1 MKFRAILTST
11 VSLTL
16 GCGLLAANQVVLA
29 QGDAAPDAP
38 AAFLTPLSSAT
49 VASPTSTPSA
59 PPPPAV
65 SAPATP
71 GAASVLPG
79 GSTPVAEPQPVTASI
94 TPPVTPPAANWSK
107 SRQDVQLGDMAMAY
121 KKLDRRRM
129 AELLPQVRGHA
140 LEIWAAYWDLSARL
154 EDAKPPEIEAF
165 LSRHAGSYQEDRLRN
180 DWLLILGKRRDWPR
194 FEAEYAKFRMH
205 DDPEVRCHALHATYA
220 REGSNTPAEVS
231 DAIARQVSDLWL
243 GQLFTP
249 GEGCASAARRLLQDD
264 KLDPMVVW
272 RRARLGFEFDQP
284 QIAQQAVGLL
294 NPAWAVGLNQL
305 YAGPKRYLDE
315 NLTAFRPKTREWVTL
330 AIVRMASNDPHAA
343 AEELNK
349 LRWRAQL
356 TDEERNWIWGVIGK
370 RAARLLSDRALEYY
384 TQGDVAGMHSDH
396 LLWRVRAAL
405 RANDW
410 QQVHD
415 AIAALSPAQ
424 MRDPTW
430 VYWRA
435 RAVLALQ
442 MPDAEQRARAL
453 LQSIASPSHFYGQLA
468 LEELGQTIT
477 APSDQAAPSAEELQA
492 ARDNPGLQRA
502 LLAIRIGLRDEG
514 VREWNYTIGLHVPGG
529 MSDRELLSASALA
542 CEAQVW
548 DRCINTSDRTRGF
561 MNYAQRFPTP
571 YREEVQQRATQTGLE
586 PAFIY
591 GLIRQESRFIAEAQS
606 SVGAAGLMQVMPAT
620 AHWTARRI
628 GLRNYKPKQ
637 ITERDTNIALGS
649 SYLQLVLEAFDGSMP
664 MAAAA
669 YNAGPSRARLW
680 RGNTSDPVLEAAIW
694 IENIPFGETRDYVKK
709 VLPNTVNYAAVLSGQ
724 PQSLKLR
731 LGYVGPQGVAKPEP
745 VEDLP

>member
-1 MKFRAILTST
+1 M
-11 VSLTL
+11 VGLTL
-16 GCGLLAANQVVLA
+16 GCGLHAVSH
-29 QGDAAPDAP
+29 AAPDMPAGPLQAAPSSAPLPADLAPVATPAP
-38 AAFLTPLSSAT
+38 AE
-49 VASPTSTPSA
+49 
-59 PPPPAV
+59 AV
-65 SAPATP
+65 LIP
-71 GAASVLPG
+71 GAAVLEPPALG
-79 GSTPVAEPQPVTASI
+79 TGADAQLRSLTAPAPAIAEPPAPVWT
-94 TPPVTPPAANWSK
+94 K
-107 SRQDVQLGDMAMAY
+107 SRQDIQLGDLAMAY
-121 KKLDRRRM
+121 RKLDRRRM
-129 AELLPQVRGHA
+129 AELRPQVRGHA
-140 LEIWAAYWDLSARL
+140 LEIWADYWDLNVRL
-154 EDAKPPEIEAF
+154 EDAKASEIEAF
-165 LSRHAGSYQEDRLRN
+165 LTRYAGTYLEDRLRN
-180 DWLLILGKRRDWPR
+180 DWLLILGKRRDWAR

-231 DAIARQVSDLWL
+231 EAIARQVTDLWL

-249 GEGCASAARRLLQDD
+249 GEGCAAAAQRLLQDGR
-264 KLDPMVVW
+264 LEPMVVW

-284 QIAQQAVGLL
+284 QIAQQAVSLL

-305 YAGPKRYLDE
+305 YAGPKRYLDD

-356 TDEERNWIWGVIGK
+356 TDEERSWIWGVIGK
-370 RAARLLSDRALEYY
+370 RAARLLSDKALEYY
-384 TQGDVAGMHSDH
+384 AQGDPAAMHSDH
-396 LLWRVRAAL
+396 LAWRVRAAL

-410 QQVHD
+410 QQVND
-415 AIAALSPAQ
+415 AIATLSPTQ
-424 MRDPTW
+424 LRDPTW
-430 VYWRA
+430 TYWRA
-435 RAVLALQ
+435 RALLALQ
-442 MPDAEQRARAL
+442 VPDAEQRARVL

-477 APSDQAAPSAEELQA
+477 APAEQPAPQAEELQA

-502 LLAIRIGLRDEG
+502 LHAIRIGLRDEG

-529 MSDRELLSASALA
+529 MNDRELLAAATVA

-571 YREEVQQRATQTGLE
+571 YRDQVQLRAAQTGLE

-606 SVGAAGLMQVMPAT
+606 SVGAAGLMQVMPNT

-637 ITERDTNIALGS
+637 ITDRDTNIALGT
-649 SYLQLVLEAFDGSMP
+649 SYLKLVLDAFDGSMP
-664 MAAAA
+664 LAAAA
-669 YNAGPSRARLW
+669 YNAGPTRARGW
-680 RGNTSDPVLEAAIW
+680 RGQVSDPVLEAAIW

-724 PQSLKLR
+724 PQSLKAR
-731 LGYVGPQGVAKPEP
+731 LGYVGPQGVTRPEP
-745 VEDLP
+745 PEELP

>member
-11 VSLTL
+11 VGVTL
-16 GCGLLAANQVVLA
+16 GLGLLAASRATPTL
-29 QGDAAPDAP
+29 GEAAPDVP
-38 AAFLTPLSSAT
+38 AAFPA
-49 VASPTSTPSA
+49 PSA
-59 PPPPAV
+59 VTDAP
-65 SAPATP
+65 SAPATVAKT
-71 GAASVLPG
+71 GADEDLPAVVAS
-79 GSTPVAEPQPVTASI
+79 A
-94 TPPVTPPAANWSK
+94 PAAAAPAVSWTK
-107 SRQDVQLGDMAMAY
+107 SRQDVLLGDMGLAY

-154 EDAKPPEIEAF
+154 EDAKPAEIEAF
-165 LSRHAGSYQEDRLRN
+165 LNRYAGSYLEDRLRN
-180 DWLLILGKRRDWPR
+180 DWLLILGKRRDWTR

-220 REGSNTPAEVS
+220 REGGNTPAEVS
-231 DAIARQVSDLWL
+231 DAIARQVTELWL

-249 GEGCASAARRLLQDD
+249 GEGCAAAAQRLLHDGR
-264 KLDPMVVW
+264 LDPMVVW

-284 QIAQQAVGLL
+284 QIAQQAVSLL

-356 TDEERNWIWGVIGK
+356 TDEERGWIWGVIGK

-384 TQGDVAGMHSDH
+384 AQGDPANMHGDH

-410 QQVHD
+410 QQVND
-415 AIAALSPAQ
+415 AIATLSPAQ
-424 MRDPTW
+424 LRDPTW

-435 RAVLALQ
+435 RALLALQ
-442 MPDAEQRARAL
+442 VPDAEQRARAL

-468 LEELGQTIT
+468 LEELGQTI
-477 APSDQAAPSAEELQA
+477 AAPPEQAQAKADELQA

-502 LLAIRIGLRDEG
+502 LQAIRIGLRDEG
-514 VREWNYTIGLHVPGG
+514 VREWNYTISLHVPGG
-529 MSDRELLSASALA
+529 MGDRELLAAATLA

-548 DRCINTSDRTRGF
+548 DRCINTSDRTRAF

-571 YREEVQQRATQTGLE
+571 YREQVQERAAQTGLE

-606 SVGAAGLMQVMPAT
+606 SVGAAGLMQVMPQT

-637 ITERDTNIALGS
+637 ITDRDTNIALGS
-649 SYLQLVLEAFDGSMP
+649 SYLKLVLEAFDGSMP

-669 YNAGPSRARLW
+669 YNAGPSRARAW
-680 RGNTSDPVLEAAIW
+680 RGEVNDPVLEAAIW

-724 PQSLKLR
+724 PQSLKAR

-745 VEDLP
+745 VEELP

>member
-16 GCGLLAANQVVLA
+16 GCGLLAANQVASA
-29 QGDAAPDAP
+29 QGEAAPDVP
-38 AAFLTPLSSAT
+38 AAFLLTPPAHVSAGTVTPASSAQPAAASTPL
-49 VASPTSTPSA
+49 
-59 PPPPAV
+59 V

-71 GAASVLPG
+71 NPGAAATAQTVVASAA
-79 GSTPVAEPQPVTASI
+79 PVAS
-94 TPPVTPPAANWSK
+94 WSK
-107 SRQDVQLGDMAMAY
+107 SRQDVLLGDMGMAY

-140 LEIWAAYWDLSARL
+140 LEIWASYWELSARL
-154 EDAKPPEIEAF
+154 EDAKTADIEAF
-165 LSRHAGSYQEDRLRN
+165 LTRYAGTYLEDRLRN
-180 DWLLILGKRRDWPR
+180 DWLLILGKRRDWAR
-194 FEAEYAKFRMH
+194 FETEYAKFRMH

-231 DAIARQVSDLWL
+231 EAIARQVSDLWL

-249 GEGCASAARRLLQDD
+249 GEGCAAAARRLLQDD

-384 TQGDVAGMHSDH
+384 AQGDVAGMHSDH

-477 APSDQAAPSAEELQA
+477 APTEQTAPSADELQA

-548 DRCINTSDRTRGF
+548 DRCINTSDRTRTF

-571 YREEVQQRATQTGLE
+571 YREEVQQRAIQTGLE

-637 ITERDTNIALGS
+637 ITDRDTNIALGS

-680 RGNTSDPVLEAAIW
+680 RGDASDPVLEAAIW

-724 PQSLKLR
+724 PQSLKAR

-745 VEDLP
+745 VEELP